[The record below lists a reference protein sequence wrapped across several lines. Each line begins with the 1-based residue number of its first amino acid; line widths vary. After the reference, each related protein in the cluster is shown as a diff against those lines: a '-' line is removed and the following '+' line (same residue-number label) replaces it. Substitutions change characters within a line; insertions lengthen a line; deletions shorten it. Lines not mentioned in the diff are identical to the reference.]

1 MGMEPLEMQG
11 VSSGPGE
18 GARGLRAARGRTR
31 AGAAQRSRTCSSL
44 AVLLPL
50 AAVLAAGLVLMLA
63 DATAAPDNVVQR
75 AREILIAELRVRTR
89 PANLVVRDF
98 SQTLV
103 DTARGLYRTIEQEA
117 QKVDEHV
124 LLLAGSASRYEL
136 MTLTH
141 LEFFYVSRSCM
152 DSANARVHMGKFQLK
167 MKAAALDS
175 AIIYRP
181 SNSLFS
187 RKAPCGAEDFVGQT
201 LLSEPIAAR
210 MLLDARYFAGDLR
223 LFQEVQRTIHSWL
236 DLEMAEVAMN
246 HSDITESDL
255 DRWGKNGTMREF
267 LVGEMGSWFI
277 GLELAGRI
285 SDMRKGLNV
294 AQRWSVKL
302 QIWRP
307 LLSFAA
313 RSANT
318 GHRR

>member
-18 GARGLRAARGRTR
+18 G

-285 SDMRKGLNV
+285 S
-294 AQRWSVKL
+294 A
-302 QIWRP
+302 
-307 LLSFAA
+307 
-313 RSANT
+313 T
-318 GHRR
+318 